1 MHLECVFARSRSMS
15 RDQGAVG
22 VEEGFLLLSNK
33 QLVDEELCWQFGST
47 SSLACSSQYILVE
60 KDPNL
65 EFTAATTR
73 KNRDCGKQ
81 ADIELE
87 WQWIVHEQESSK
99 CGLLSCPYCKEK
111 KSNDSS
117 NALYH
122 EAVRGTRSTESRSA
136 QLFSSELLAA
146 NCAVK
151 GFNHW
156 HVHESGHLCSV
167 VSQNHRQH
175 ITRPF
180 SSQGD
185 SITANH
191 SEHDPQELKIT
202 HLSSMP
208 SSKCIGDQV
217 LLSERFQSA
226 PQLHVVSSNLQ
237 NQQQNSF
244 EDRSISWSK
253 NSNRGNALAKPEK
266 LGAALCHSQTRA
278 RNAEKL
284 ASEALIEKEKLAK
297 LVFREASTRRMYKKR
312 GHLLELENLWL
323 KTHVKDDSG
332 MGCELPAYFNASDS
346 RHCKFYKK
354 GFSKDSSSVPG
365 TIGLAFALGLSCA
378 SAGFVIGCCMGL
390 IGLSH

>member
-1 MHLECVFARSRSMS
+1 MS

-22 VEEGFLLLSNK
+22 VEEAFLLLSNK

-47 SSLACSSQYILVE
+47 SSLACSSQYVLVE
-60 KDPNL
+60 KDPNSK
-65 EFTAATTR
+65 FTAVTTR
-73 KNRDCGKQ
+73 KNRDCGRQ

-99 CGLLSCPYCKEK
+99 CGLLSCIEK
-111 KSNDSS
+111 NVNNS
-117 NALYH
+117 
-122 EAVRGTRSTESRSA
+122 STESRSA

-146 NCAVK
+146 NCAIR

-156 HVHESGHLCSV
+156 HVHESDNLCSV
-167 VSQNHRQH
+167 VSQNHQQH
-175 ITRPF
+175 ITQPF
-180 SSQGD
+180 SSQG
-185 SITANH
+185 SSLTANP
-191 SEHDPQELKIT
+191 SEHDQQQLKIA

-208 SSKCIGDQV
+208 SIKCTGDQV
-217 LLSERFQSA
+217 LLSQRFQSA
-226 PQLHVVSSNLQ
+226 PQSLGASSNLE
-237 NQQQNSF
+237 NKHYKLRQNSF
-244 EDRSISWSK
+244 EDRSASCSK
-253 NSNRGNALAKPEK
+253 NSNRGSALAKPEK

-284 ASEALIEKEKLAK
+284 ASEVLTEKEKLVK
-297 LVFREASTRRMYKKR
+297 LIFREASTCRMYKKR
-312 GHLLELENLWL
+312 VHLLELENLWL
-323 KTHVKDDSG
+323 KSHVKDDSE
-332 MGCELPAYFNASDS
+332 MGCELPAYFNASAS

-354 GFSKDSSSVPG
+354 GFTNDSSSVPG